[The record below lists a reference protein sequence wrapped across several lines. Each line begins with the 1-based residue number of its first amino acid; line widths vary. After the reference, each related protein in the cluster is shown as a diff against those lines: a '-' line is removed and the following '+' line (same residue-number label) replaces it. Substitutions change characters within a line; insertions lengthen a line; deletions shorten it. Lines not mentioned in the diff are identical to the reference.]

1 MRSVEHVMSLCA
13 KMTDLSIIQC
23 CLYLFSTHSQKIF
36 PPIPHIEEPG
46 LPVLLPCFF
55 HYQKRTLFPY
65 LRRCQTEK
73 MKTLKKQHRP
83 NGGIAWVYRS
93 VLPTG
98 QRGLFYNVLSLSPY
112 LKLRERF
119 PYLTHSC
126 KSQLNSSNSENE
138 LQTRLLS
145 IWAHGSCQD
154 WAWRPPLSADL
165 LASSPL
171 SSAGTP
177 SLLPSH

>member
-1 MRSVEHVMSLCA
+1 MNLRRGHKSIHDSLDLFASHPKKYLNLAPLVEKS
-13 KMTDLSIIQC
+13 
-23 CLYLFSTHSQKIF
+23 
-36 PPIPHIEEPG
+36 E

-55 HYQKRTLFPY
+55 HYQKRTMFPY

-73 MKTLKKQHRP
+73 MKTLKEQFRP
-83 NGGIAWVYRS
+83 NGGIAWVYRL
-93 VLPTG
+93 VLPAG
-98 QRGLFYNVLSLSPY
+98 QRGLFYIVLSLSPY
-112 LKLRERF
+112 LELRERF

-154 WAWRPPLSADL
+154 WGRLGDHPSVQIYWPHRL
-165 LASSPL
+165 LV
-171 SSAGTP
+171 
-177 SLLPSH
+177 LLQRLPCCHHTRTHT